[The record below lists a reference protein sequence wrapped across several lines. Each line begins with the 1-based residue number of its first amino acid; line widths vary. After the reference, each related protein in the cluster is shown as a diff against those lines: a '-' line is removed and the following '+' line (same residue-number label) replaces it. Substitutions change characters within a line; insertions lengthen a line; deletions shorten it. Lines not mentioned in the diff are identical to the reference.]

1 MVVDQQREIGICAHE
16 QTAGMGVDVR
26 GLYVYQ
32 VDWSRAP
39 HYNHFAQTGNGRV
52 LGPDE
57 LSIIHV
63 PGTRV
68 SEAVMSGLMSHV
80 DGSRR

>member
-1 MVVDQQREIGICAHE
+1 MGDEGWLWTSKERLGYALMDREQACP
-16 QTAGMGVDVR
+16 GVDVR

-57 LSIIHV
+57 L
-63 PGTRV
+63 
-68 SEAVMSGLMSHV
+68 
-80 DGSRR
+80 